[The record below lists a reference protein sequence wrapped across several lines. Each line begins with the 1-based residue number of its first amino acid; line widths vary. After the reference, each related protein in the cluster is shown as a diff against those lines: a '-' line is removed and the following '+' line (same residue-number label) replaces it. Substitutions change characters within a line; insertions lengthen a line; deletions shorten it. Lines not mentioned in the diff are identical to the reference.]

1 MRVLYALV
9 WSAVRAGANCTVK
22 LEAEMPVA
30 KGRLRLAQKKLAE
43 MPQQARFLTANHK
56 TGSYL
61 AMCLAK
67 VLGQHGIY
75 AQVASIHTSGG
86 FSPHALQLNMIRDPF
101 SLVDSGYVY
110 HSRKTEKWLKIP
122 FATLLDPVPRIDEN
136 AQAARAAYLAVVR
149 LSQSCSDSVI
159 EAPRVNE
166 TYGDAVGRLSLESGL
181 LLESLR
187 ALYRDVPYV
196 AASALDCTRYRNACT
211 SILLDDV
218 KVAGYGVAF
227 DALATTLA
235 LPDAHHPDIKRAF
248 VGDCDPAAGAVAP
261 NSVSSDAPAR
271 RKRKVAGASKDSC
284 SRHVHVTSG
293 CGGRAERVDVIKTID
308 RRFLGSALERAN
320 ATITSLALRILPHQ
334 NKASV

>member
-1 MRVLYALV
+1 MCRVLLLISTVQA
-9 WSAVRAGANCTVK
+9 AANCTAK

-30 KGRLRLAQKKLAE
+30 KGRLRLAQKKLAG

-67 VLGQHGIY
+67 VLGRHGIY
-75 AQVASIHTSGG
+75 AQVASIHASGG
-86 FSPHALQLNMIRDPF
+86 FSPHALQVNMIRDPF

-110 HSRKTEKWLKIP
+110 HSRRTEKWLKIP

-149 LSQSCSDSVI
+149 LSQTCPDPVI

-187 ALYRDVPYV
+187 ALYRDIPYV
-196 AASALDCTRYRNACT
+196 AASALDCMQFRNACS

-218 KVAGYGVAF
+218 KLAGYSVAF
-227 DALATTLA
+227 EALASTLA

-248 VGDCDPAAGAVAP
+248 IGDCDPTAALKDVG
-261 NSVSSDAPAR
+261 SDAPTR
-271 RKRKVAGASKDSC
+271 RKKNKVAGGASKDSC

-293 CGGRAERVDVIKTID
+293 CGGRAERVDLIKTID
-308 RRFLGSALERAN
+308 RRFLGGALERAN
-320 ATITSLALRILPHQ
+320 ATITSLARRIPPRQ
-334 NKASV
+334 NNSPV